1 MGGIEPPWQTIFHYL
16 LRVQL
21 FLITLLYTKNSKEI
35 KMRAAKCNSD
45 SLVTAAN
52 YRIRLDYTKQL
63 PDGW

>member
-45 SLVTAAN
+45 RFVTAAN
-52 YRIRLDYTKQL
+52 YRIRL
-63 PDGW
+63 